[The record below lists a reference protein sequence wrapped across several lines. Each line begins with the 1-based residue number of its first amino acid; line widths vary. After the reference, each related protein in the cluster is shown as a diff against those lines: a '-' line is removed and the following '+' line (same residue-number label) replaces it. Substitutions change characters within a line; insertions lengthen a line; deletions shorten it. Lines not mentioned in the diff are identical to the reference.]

1 MKIARN
7 VAEVLD
13 EHVTLELESIDRLFL
28 NLYVPILQT
37 EGGIAW
43 YWRHHRG
50 YQFASSSLM
59 GVMTESFVRRIESFA
74 QREGIDLVTFRKGQ
88 RKEDIA
94 HEYLERFTVDEGVLF
109 SGKAQ
114 EKASV
119 VRTER
124 RTNPRTGQSYAWLA
138 KSTCPVNHYYFY
150 CVDRDFG
157 LFFIKFCSY
166 FPYNARLCC
175 NGHEYLKRQ
184 LTRHGIA
191 FEALDNS
198 IVSCAAPKRMQKL
211 ADALDEKK
219 LDALVRKWFRR
230 LPHPFPASDRAADLR
245 YDVSI
250 LQAEFALTQVFD
262 RPLTGRV
269 FFEQVI
275 RENLD
280 LGRPDRVQLIFDRRV
295 NRSTAGRFRTR
306 IITEGVVPSLYI
318 DYKSSRIKQYH
329 KEGRALRTETTIN
342 NAYDFRIGKRL
353 HNLPRLR
360 KVGFQANRRLLR
372 VQRISHDC
380 SIGEEAFQNIV
391 RPAWHDGQYAAGLRF
406 GDPRVL
412 ALLAAIVSFRLL
424 PRGFANRDL
433 REYVAPLLNL
443 PVAQLTQGKMTY
455 DLRRLRLHGL
465 IDRICGTHR
474 YRVTEEGF
482 RTAFFFTRAYGRLL
496 RPGLSVL
503 GPRDPPLP
511 APIRTALN
519 HAEEAIAKNWQSA
532 A

>member
-1 MKIARN
+1 MTLARN

-28 NLYVPILQT
+28 NLYVPGLQT
-37 EGGIAW
+37 EGGVAW
-43 YWRHHRG
+43 FWRQHRG

-59 GVMTESFVRRIESFA
+59 ATMTESFIRRIEAFA
-74 QREGIDLVTFRKGQ
+74 QREGVDLITFRKGQ
-88 RKEDIA
+88 RKEDLA
-94 HEYLERFTVDEGVLF
+94 HEYLVRFEQEDGVLF
-109 SGKAQ
+109 IGKAQ
-114 EKASV
+114 EKVSV
-119 VRTER
+119 FRTER
-124 RTNPRTGQSYAWLA
+124 RNNPRTGQSYAWLVRA
-138 KSTCPVNHYYFY
+138 STPVNHYYFY

-157 LFFIKFCSY
+157 PFFIKFCSY
-166 FPYNARLCC
+166 FPYNGRLCC
-175 NGHEYLKRQ
+175 NGHEYLKRRLAQ
-184 LTRHGIA
+184 RGIA

-198 IVSCAAPKRMQKL
+198 IVSCEAPARMQKL
-211 ADALDEKK
+211 ADTLDEKK
-219 LDALVRKWFRR
+219 LDALARKWFRR
-230 LPHPFPASDRAADLR
+230 LPHPFPARDRAADFR
-245 YDVSI
+245 YEVSI

-262 RPLTGRV
+262 RPLTGRT

-295 NRSTAGRFRTR
+295 TRRTPGRFRTR
-306 IITEGVVPSLYI
+306 VITEGVVPSLYV

-342 NAYDFRIGKRL
+342 NARDFDIGKRL

-360 KVGFQANRRLLR
+360 KVGFQASRRLLR

-380 SIGEEAFQNIV
+380 SIGEDAFQNII

-424 PRGFANRDL
+424 PRGFSNRDL
-433 REYVAPLLNL
+433 REYVAPLLGIPL
-443 PVAQLTQGKMTY
+443 AQMTQGKMTY
-455 DLRRLRLHGL
+455 DLRRLRVHGF
-465 IDRICGTHR
+465 IERIPRSHR
-474 YRVTEEGF
+474 YRVTDVGF
-482 RTAFFFTRAYGRLL
+482 RSAFLIARAHARLL

-503 GPRDPPLP
+503 GQREPPQP
-511 APIRTALN
+511 APLRNALRQAEQAIERSW
-519 HAEEAIAKNWQSA
+519 HAA

>member
-1 MKIARN
+1 MKIACN

-13 EHVTLELESIDRLFL
+13 EHVTLELECIDRVFL
-28 NLYVPILQT
+28 NLYVPMLQS
-37 EGGIAW
+37 EAGVAW
-43 YWRHHRG
+43 FWRHHRG
-50 YQFASSSLM
+50 HQFASSALM
-59 GVMTESFVRRIESFA
+59 ATMTKSFIRRIEAFA
-74 QREGIDLVTFRKGQ
+74 QREGIDLITFRKGQ

-94 HEYLERFTVDEGVLF
+94 HEYLASFGAEEGVLF
-109 SGKAQ
+109 IGKAQ

-124 RTNPRTGQSYAWLA
+124 RTNPRTGQSYAWLV
-138 KSTCPVNHYYFY
+138 KSSAPVNHYYFY
-150 CVDRDFG
+150 CVDRHFG
-157 LFFIKFCSY
+157 PFFIKFCSY
-166 FPYNARLCC
+166 FPYNGRLCC

-184 LTRHGIA
+184 LDQRDIT

-198 IVSCAAPKRMQKL
+198 IVACADAARMQKL

-219 LDALVRKWFRR
+219 LDALARRWFRR
-230 LPHPFPASDRAADLR
+230 LPHPFPDRDRAADFR
-245 YDVSI
+245 YEVSI

-262 RPLTGRV
+262 RPLTGRI

-295 NRSTAGRFRTR
+295 TRCSPGRFRTR
-306 IITEGVVPSLYI
+306 VITEGVVPSLYV

-342 NAYDFRIGKRL
+342 NARDFEIGKRL

-360 KVGFQANRRLLR
+360 KVGFQANQRLLR

-380 SIGEEAFQNIV
+380 SIGEEAFQNII

-424 PRGFANRDL
+424 PRGFSNRDL
-433 REYVAPLLNL
+433 REYVAPLLGIPL
-443 PVAQLTQGKMTY
+443 AQMTQGKMTY
-455 DLRRLRLHGL
+455 DLRRLRVHGF
-465 IDRICGTHR
+465 IERIPRSHR
-474 YRVTEEGF
+474 YRVNDVGF
-482 RTAFFFTRAYGRLL
+482 RSAFLITRAHARLL

-503 GPRDPPLP
+503 GQREPPLP
-511 APIRTALN
+511 APLRNALTQ
-519 HAEEAIAKNWQSA
+519 AEQAIERSWQA
-532 A
+532 AA

>member
-13 EHVTLELESIDRLFL
+13 EHVTLELGSIDRLFL
-28 NLYVPILQT
+28 NLYVPMLQT

-59 GVMTESFVRRIESFA
+59 GSMTEAFVRRIKAFA
-74 QREGIDLVTFRKGQ
+74 EREGVDLITFRKGQ

-94 HEYLERFTVDEGVLF
+94 HEYLERFEGEEGVLF
-109 SGKAQ
+109 IGKAQ

-138 KSTCPVNHYYFY
+138 RSSCPVNHYYFY
-150 CVDRDFG
+150 CVDRHFG
-157 LFFIKFCSY
+157 PFFIKFCAY
-166 FPYNARLCC
+166 FPYNGRLCC
-175 NGHEYLKRQ
+175 NGHDYLKRQ
-184 LTRHGIA
+184 LDQRDIA

-198 IVSCAAPKRMQKL
+198 IVACSDAARMQKL

-219 LDALVRKWFRR
+219 LDALARKWFRR
-230 LPHPFPASDRAADLR
+230 LPHPFPASDRAADFR
-245 YDVSI
+245 YEISV

-262 RPLTGRV
+262 RPLTGRT

-295 NRSTAGRFRTR
+295 TRCTPGRFRTR
-306 IITEGVVPSLYI
+306 VITEGVVPSLYV

-342 NAYDFRIGKRL
+342 NARDFEIGKRL

-380 SIGEEAFQNIV
+380 SIGEDVFRAINQPI
-391 RPAWHDGQYAAGLRF
+391 WQDGQYASGLRF

-412 ALLAAIVSFRLL
+412 ALMAAIVSFRLL

-433 REYVAPLLNL
+433 RQYVAPLLGVPL
-443 PVAQLTQGKMTY
+443 SQMTQGHMTY
-455 DLRRLRLHGL
+455 DLRRLRLHGF
-465 IDRICGTHR
+465 IERIHGSHR
-474 YRVTEEGF
+474 YRVTEHGF
-482 RTAFFFTRAYGRLL
+482 RAAFFFTRAYARLL

-511 APIRTALN
+511 APVRTALN
-519 HAEEAIAKNWQSA
+519 KAEEAIANTWQTA